1 MRVYPNKVWRHL
13 DEHPILL
20 ALSTRKRDDE
30 HLRRFHKGIPLRVV
44 KIIPEVYRDH
54 EGSLQFRMC
63 LCGVYNR
70 LFYQGSI
77 SDSEYPVNTRKF
89 SPTKGIEQVKR
100 A

>member
-1 MRVYPNKVWRHL
+1 MNTL
-13 DEHPILL
+13 FFCQFMI
-20 ALSTRKRDDE
+20 STRKRDDE
-30 HLRRFHKGIPLRVV
+30 HPRRFHRGIPPRVV

-54 EGSLQFRMC
+54 EVFLQFRLC
-63 LCGVYNR
+63 PCGVYNR
-70 LFYQGSI
+70 LFHQGSI